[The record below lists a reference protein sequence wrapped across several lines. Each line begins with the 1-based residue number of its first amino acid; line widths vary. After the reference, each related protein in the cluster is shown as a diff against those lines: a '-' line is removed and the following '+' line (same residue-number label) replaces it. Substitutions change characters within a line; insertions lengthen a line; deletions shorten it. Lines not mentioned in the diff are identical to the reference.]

1 MSAYARPTALHD
13 ALTLM
18 AGGTQR
24 PLAGGTDI
32 YPGAASQL
40 AGDVLDLT
48 GIATLRG
55 ISQGEGGLRIA
66 GGTSW
71 TAIAEANLPDAL
83 AALQMAARA
92 VGGRQIQNVG
102 TLAGNLCNASPAADG
117 VPPLLICDAVVELAS
132 LRGVRHLPLAAFITG
147 PRQTLRARDEVLVAV
162 HIPPAS
168 LQGQSVFLKLGARAF
183 LVISIAMVA
192 VRLVRDGDRVGSVAV
207 AVGACSA
214 TARRLPLVERALI
227 GADLQ
232 AAAGLVRATDVMA
245 SLQPLADIR
254 ASAEY
259 RAQAATELV
268 TRAVAQMAQVAQGA
282 G

>member
-1 MSAYARPTALHD
+1 MSAYARPTDLHD

-48 GIATLRG
+48 GIAALRG
-55 ISQGEGGLRIA
+55 ILRDDGLQIG
-66 GGTSW
+66 GGTTW
-71 TAIAEANLPDAL
+71 TDIAEANLPDAL
-83 AALQMAARA
+83 MALQMAARA

-117 VPPLLICDAVVELAS
+117 VPPLLICDATVALAS

-192 VRLVRDGDRVGSVAV
+192 VRLVRDGDRVGDIAV
-207 AVGACSA
+207 AVGACSGVA
-214 TARRLPLVERALI
+214 QRLTMVERALI

-232 AAAGLVRATDVMA
+232 AAAGLVRTTDVMT
-245 SLQPLADIR
+245 SLQPIADIR
-254 ASAEY
+254 ASADY
-259 RAQAATELV
+259 RADTATELV
-268 TRAVAQMAQVAQGA
+268 ARAVAQLAGVAR
-282 G
+282 